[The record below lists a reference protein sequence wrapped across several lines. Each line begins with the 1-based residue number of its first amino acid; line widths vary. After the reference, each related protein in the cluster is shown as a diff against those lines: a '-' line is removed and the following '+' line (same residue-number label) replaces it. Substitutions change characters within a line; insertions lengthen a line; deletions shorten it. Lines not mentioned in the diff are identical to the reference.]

1 MKKKKLFKSIE
12 TCDTTVC
19 SDFSSLIVE
28 NIKEKVLLQNTKT
41 EQETTQIFL
50 KKIWVYLTKQ
60 SSNSKKLQGDSQK
73 MSCGIKFA
81 LADWLLQIATI
92 YTKMNFCC
100 KINWPIKP
108 KTTPLAAQITFG
120 GPNLKTQ
127 ATTSEFKMSKLHWRS
142 FILRNCQNTMT

>member
-1 MKKKKLFKSIE
+1 MPIQWSCVQNHWVAPRLTQPFILLRLIKWVPGTSGNLVVKSKLSPRSDSGHEAVEPHPWKKKKLFKSIE

-81 LADWLLQIATI
+81 LAD
-92 YTKMNFCC
+92 
-100 KINWPIKP
+100 
-108 KTTPLAAQITFG
+108 
-120 GPNLKTQ
+120 
-127 ATTSEFKMSKLHWRS
+127 
-142 FILRNCQNTMT
+142 